1 MTFTQIKIMNK
12 LLLTLLLA
20 LLGNIVFAQFTDQQI
35 EDFIKK
41 GNKEELLEKS
51 TLTLLENN
59 FYHSNL
65 LASKL
70 LELEPDNANFNYR
83 KGYSLLMSNSDF
95 TLSKPFLEKAVVKIS
110 KNYDIFS
117 SKETGSPVDA
127 YYHLGKSYHLNN
139 DLEKAKSFYNKYLS
153 DAPKKTELGN
163 RAKLNLMQLEN
174 ATIMIGQPKN
184 YTVENVGSVINS
196 SDPDYS
202 PVVSLDGSALYFTS
216 RRLWADSSNIDIK
229 EPGTNMYL
237 EDIYVSYK
245 DNDGNWT
252 TPQIMEFCLPEK
264 NEATVAVST
273 DERRIYVYKDD
284 TGNGDIYYS
293 DFQASQFNELK
304 YLKTKDVNT
313 DYWEPHITVTPDGLQ
328 KYFSSD
334 RPGGYGGRD
343 LYRIVKLPNGEWSA
357 PQNLGPEINTPY
369 DEDAPFLAIDNK
381 TMYFASNGP
390 QSMGGFDIFLTVR
403 SDDGH
408 WSPPV
413 NLGYPLNTTAD
424 DIYYTTT
431 VDGLTGYLTSFRPG
445 GFGEKDIYEIKN
457 DYLGLNNIAVLK
469 GEIETVD
476 RLPLP
481 EDVAFTLRCL
491 DYGDSYDR
499 VVFPRIKDGTFFSS
513 LEPCRTYELIFH
525 HNNGET
531 EFYREKIT
539 TSCELAYDE
548 IYRHILL
555 DVEKM
560 QVVQPQ
566 EEISSFEPLAMKHN
580 FGYNRNKLNPKQ
592 GALKEFLEAIAEQEA
607 KGRTEF
613 NLSITSSA
621 SQVTTR
627 TFGTNEK
634 LAQTRAEQLK
644 KLLEDYFASTENLK
658 GKVKISI
665 TEVVV
670 AGPEYTNRD
679 YRDVNKY
686 LPFQYVGARIDGI
699 NSMGGQPE
707 LLQSKD
713 SELLAGHTEISSQT
727 TTSSVDK
734 NGNEFST
741 GNMIESDYTFNIV
754 AGVFSRIHYAEA
766 YVENLKKKGFDAKII
781 GKRNGLHVVSA
792 GSSNSLSEARTLLE
806 KVRTEVAQTAWI
818 LNSNKN

>member
-1 MTFTQIKIMNK
+1 MSKIFV
-12 LLLTLLLA
+12 TLLVVLFGQVV
-20 LLGNIVFAQFTDQQI
+20 LAQFTDKQI
-35 EDFIKK
+35 EDFVKK
-41 GNKEELLEKS
+41 GNKDELLEKS

-59 FYHSNL
+59 FYHSNI
-65 LASKL
+65 LAEKL
-70 LELEPDNANFNYR
+70 VELEPDNANFNYR
-83 KGYSLLMSNSDF
+83 RGYSLLMSNSDF
-95 TLSKPFLEKAVVKIS
+95 TLSKPYLEKAVTKIS

-117 SKETGSPVDA
+117 TKETGAPVDA

-139 DLEKAKSFYNKYLS
+139 ELENARLYYNKYN
-153 DAPKKTELGN
+153 DEAPKKTELGN
-163 RAKLNLMQLEN
+163 RAKLNLMQLDN
-174 ATIMIGQPKN
+174 AVIFIDQPKN
-184 YTVENVGSVINS
+184 YTVENIGPVVNN

-252 TPQIMEFCLPEK
+252 APQMMEFCLPEK

-273 DERRIYVYKDD
+273 DERRIYVYKDE
-284 TGNGDIYYS
+284 TGDGDIYYS
-293 DFQASQFNELK
+293 DFKASRFNELE

-313 DYWEPHITVTPDGLQ
+313 EFWEPHITVTPDGLQ

-334 RPGGYGGRD
+334 RPGGFGGRD
-343 LYRIVKLPNGEWSA
+343 IYRIVKLPNGEWSL
-357 PQNLGPEINTPY
+357 PQNLGPGINTPY

-403 SDDGH
+403 NDDDT
-408 WSPPV
+408 WSSPV

-445 GFGEKDIYEIKN
+445 GQGEKDIYEIKN
-457 DYLGLNNIAVLK
+457 DYLGLKNIAVLK
-469 GEIETVD
+469 GEIETVGG
-476 RLPLP
+476 LPLP

-491 DYGDSYDR
+491 DCGDSFDR
-499 VVFPRIKDGTFFSS
+499 TVFPRIKDGTFFSS
-513 LEPCRTYELIFH
+513 LENCRTYELIFH

-531 EFYREKIT
+531 EFYRETIS

-560 QVVQPQ
+560 QVVLPQ
-566 EEISSFEPLAMKHN
+566 EEITSFEPLAMKHY
-580 FGYNRNKLNPKQ
+580 FGYNKNKLNPKE
-592 GALKEFLEAIAEQEA
+592 GALKEFLDAIAEQQA
-607 KGRTEF
+607 QGRTEF

-621 SQVTTR
+621 SQVTTK

-634 LAQTRAEQLK
+634 LAQTRAEQLQ
-644 KLLEDYFASTENLK
+644 KLLEEYFASNDSLK

-679 YRDVNKY
+679 FKNIEKY
-686 LPFQYVGARIDGI
+686 YPYQYVGARIDGI
-699 NSMGGQPE
+699 NNVGSQPE
-707 LLQSKD
+707 LLTSKD
-713 SELLAGHTEISSQT
+713 SELEGKTEISSQSV
-727 TTSSVDK
+727 SSNTDK
-734 NGNEFST
+734 NGDEFSSGT
-741 GNMIESDYTFNIV
+741 MIESDYTYNIIV
-754 AGVFSRIHYAEA
+754 GVFKRIYYAEGF
-766 YVENLKKKGFDAKII
+766 VKNLKQKGFDAKII
-781 GKRNGLHVVSA
+781 GTRNGLHVVSA
-792 GSSNSLSEARTLLE
+792 GSSNSFTEAKKLLE
-806 KVRTEVAQTAWI
+806 NARAKITESAWI
-818 LNSNKN
+818 LNSKKN

>member
-1 MTFTQIKIMNK
+1 MIFTQTIVMNK
-12 LLLTLLLA
+12 LSLTLLLI
-20 LLGNIVFAQFTDQQI
+20 LFCHLVIAQFTDKQI
-35 EDFIKK
+35 DAFVKK

-59 FYHSNL
+59 FYHSNI
-65 LASKL
+65 LATKL

-95 TLSKPFLEKAVVKIS
+95 TLSKPFLEKAVLKIS

-117 SKETGSPVDA
+117 VKETGAPVDA

-139 DLEKAKSFYNKYLS
+139 ELENAKMYYKKYNS

-174 ATIMIGQPKN
+174 AEIMIGQPKN
-184 YTVENVGSVINS
+184 YTVSNIGNVVNS

-202 PVVSLDGSALYFTS
+202 PVISLDGSAIYFTS
-216 RRLWADSSNIDIK
+216 RRLWPDSSNIDIK

-237 EDIYVSYK
+237 EDIYVSFK
-245 DNDGNWT
+245 DNDGEWT
-252 TPQIMEFCLPEK
+252 APQLMEFCLPEK

-273 DERRIYVYKDD
+273 DESRIYVYKDD
-284 TGNGDIYYS
+284 SGNGDIYYS
-293 DFQASQFNELK
+293 DFQASKFNELK
-304 YLKTKDVNT
+304 KLKTKDVNT
-313 DYWEPHITVTPDGLQ
+313 DYWEPHITVTPDGMQ

-343 LYRIVKLPNGEWSA
+343 LYRIVKLPSGEWSL

-390 QSMGGFDIFLTVR
+390 ASMGGFDIFLTVR
-403 SDDGH
+403 SDDDK
-408 WSPPV
+408 WSTPV

-431 VDGLTGYLTSFRPG
+431 IDGLTGYLTSFRPG

-469 GEIETVD
+469 GEIETVNK
-476 RLPLP
+476 LPLP

-491 DYGDSYDR
+491 DCGDAYDR
-499 VVFPRIKDGTFFSS
+499 TVFPRIKDGTFFSS

-525 HNNGET
+525 YNNGDT

-539 TSCELAYDE
+539 TSCELEYDE

-566 EEISSFEPLAMKHN
+566 KEIPSFEPLAMKHF
-580 FGYNRNKLNPKQ
+580 FGYNRNKLNPKE
-592 GALKEFLEAIAEQEA
+592 GALKEFLEAIAEQQR

-621 SQVTTR
+621 SQVTTK

-644 KLLEDYFASTENLK
+644 TLLEAYFASNDSLK
-658 GKVKISI
+658 GKVAISI

-670 AGPEYTNRD
+670 AGPEYASRD
-679 YRDVNKY
+679 YRDIQKY
-686 LPFQYVGARIDGI
+686 SPFQFVGARIDGV
-699 NSMGGQPE
+699 NSMGDQPE
-707 LLQSKD
+707 LLNPKM
-713 SELLAGHTEISSQT
+713 LNSQ
-727 TTSSVDK
+727 
-734 NGNEFST
+734 
-741 GNMIESDYTFNIV
+741 
-754 AGVFSRIHYAEA
+754 
-766 YVENLKKKGFDAKII
+766 
-781 GKRNGLHVVSA
+781 GKQKF
-792 GSSNSLSEARTLLE
+792 LE
-806 KVRTEVAQTAWI
+806 KP
-818 LNSNKN
+818 